1 MAFRHFSSAVA
12 TEKNRKTFAKNIL
25 ATYLAFELDGI
36 DIDWEYPGKDGG
48 SGNLVSSDDA
58 SNFLLFLKH
67 LRTILPSTA
76 RISAAV
82 ETTTFVDS
90 EGEHMQDL
98 TEFASVLD
106 WILLMDYDVWGC
118 KLSIL
123 YISID
128 TLTDNLLK
136 HLQGLVQTLPCMT
149 PAIIPRN
156 LMQAQLQ
163 GLMPGLQRTSQLAR
177 SCLDYLLMAIS
188 LPPWQSIF
196 GQDPSSL
203 GFNVNPVP
211 SQ

>member
-1 MAFRHFSSAVA
+1 MAFRHFSTAVA

-36 DIDWEYPGKDGG
+36 DIDWEYPGKGGG
-48 SGNLVSSDDA
+48 SGNHVSSDDA

-67 LRTILPSTA
+67 LRAILPPTA
-76 RISAAV
+76 CISAAV

-90 EGEHMQDL
+90 EGEQMQDL
-98 TEFASVLD
+98 REFASVLD

-118 KLSIL
+118 KLSIIS
-123 YISID
+123 ISID
-128 TLTDNLLK
+128 TLADNLLK
-136 HLQGLVQTLPCMT
+136 HLQGLVQMLPFMML
-149 PAIIPRN
+149 AIIPRN

-163 GLMPGLQRTSQLAR
+163 RLMPGLQRTSRLAR

-188 LPPWQSIF
+188 LPPWQNIF
-196 GQDPSSL
+196 GQDPSPL